1 MPTHKKIAP
10 TELAAQ
16 VRTRRIIAKPEKRNG
31 LVVWRGGGV
40 CLHARKPKQRGG
52 ARVRRGTRRCREMID
67 YRAMRVLLLSL
78 SSETK
83 DLVHNAL
90 AGQGY
95 EIASDS
101 GLTVDEV
108 LALSPEV
115 LITEASPTDLSCCGM
130 ISQLKARSDTR
141 ASVKIVMVVRGGAL
155 ERARA
160 LDLGA
165 DDVITYPFDP
175 VEFAARVR
183 TQFRERQPEE
193 DLKTMLKYAVQREQ
207 MADIAVESLSG
218 GAVTKHRFWIIP
230 AIFVVSAAAVLAAAF
245 IMISTGRSRKETRQ
259 LRAEIARL
267 NNGLGVHDQLLQR
280 TEQARNSLDARAKS
294 TSDARDSLRAQ
305 SEDLRKKMA
314 AAEGPDAQSL
324 KQQLADTQKRLKL
337 LENEGKIAETIV
349 HSYGPSVCLL
359 HVVVEF
365 LDKESGKP
373 IQIALD
379 AMGKPQVDDKG
390 MVRLDAGGAGPHL
403 QIDIFGTGF
412 LVRRDGR
419 ILTNHHVAEP
429 WWSNDELKELLD
441 HGATAY
447 VLSYKA
453 YFPGTSDGISAKLDK
468 ISSSADVAVLK
479 LEAPTPSN
487 TTLLELAD
495 RSDATISG
503 EPVVLIGYPTGIE
516 GILARAGTDV
526 AQKIADGTQNVN
538 QMVSQLAQ
546 QKLIRPT
553 TTQGHIGD
561 VLQDKIVYD
570 AATTSGGSG
579 GPLFNRDGKVIGV
592 NFAILKGFG
601 GSNLAVPAR
610 YAKEL
615 LR

>member
-1 MPTHKKIAP
+1 
-10 TELAAQ
+10 
-16 VRTRRIIAKPEKRNG
+16 
-31 LVVWRGGGV
+31 
-40 CLHARKPKQRGG
+40 
-52 ARVRRGTRRCREMID
+52 
-67 YRAMRVLLLSL
+67 MRVLLLSL
-78 SSETK
+78 NSETN
-83 DLVHNAL
+83 DLVKSAL

-95 EIASDS
+95 EITTESE
-101 GLTVDEV
+101 LTVDEV

-115 LITEASPTDLSCCGM
+115 LITEASPTDLSCCGI
-130 ISQLKARSDTR
+130 ISQLKAGSDTR
-141 ASVKIVMVVRGGAL
+141 SSVKILMVVRGGAL

-165 DDVITYPFDP
+165 DDVITYPFDA

-218 GAVTKHRFWIIP
+218 GAVTKHRFWLIP
-230 AIFVVSAAAVLAAAF
+230 AIFVVSAATVLAAAF

-267 NNGLGVHDQLLQR
+267 NSGLGVQDELLRR
-280 TEQARNSLDARAKS
+280 TEQARNSLDATAKS
-294 TSDARDSLRAQ
+294 NSEARDSLRAQ
-305 SEDLRKKMA
+305 SEVLRKKVA
-314 AAEGPDAQSL
+314 TAEGPDAQSL
-324 KQQLADTQKRLKL
+324 KQQLVDTQKRLKL

-365 LDKESGKP
+365 LDKDSGKP
-373 IQIALD
+373 IQIAVD
-379 AMGKPQVDDKG
+379 ALGKPQVDDKG
-390 MVRLDAGGAGPHL
+390 MVRLDAGGTGPHL

-453 YFPGTSDGISAKLDK
+453 YFPGSSDGIAAKLDK
-468 ISSSADVAVLK
+468 VSSNADVAVLK
-479 LEAPTPSN
+479 LEAPTPPN
-487 TTLLELAD
+487 VALLDLDE
-495 RSDATISG
+495 RSEASVSG

-516 GILARAGTDV
+516 GILARAGSDV

-538 QMVSQLAQ
+538 QMVSQLAA

-601 GSNLAVPAR
+601 GSNLAVPVR

>member
-1 MPTHKKIAP
+1 MVNCQI
-10 TELAAQ
+10 
-16 VRTRRIIAKPEKRNG
+16 
-31 LVVWRGGGV
+31 
-40 CLHARKPKQRGG
+40 
-52 ARVRRGTRRCREMID
+52 
-67 YRAMRVLLLSL
+67 MRVLLLNL
-78 SSETK
+78 NSETN
-83 DLVHNAL
+83 DLVNGAL

-95 EIASDS
+95 EITTES

-115 LITEASPTDLSCCGM
+115 LVTEASPTDLSCCGM
-130 ISQLKARSDTR
+130 ITQLKARSDTR
-141 ASVKIVMVVRGGAL
+141 ASVKILMVVRGGAL

-165 DDVITYPFDP
+165 DDVITFPFEAI
-175 VEFAARVR
+175 EFAARVR

-207 MADIAVESLSG
+207 LADIAVESLSG
-218 GAVTKHRFWIIP
+218 GAVSKHRFWLIP
-230 AIFVVSAAAVLAAAF
+230 AIFLVSAAAILAAGF
-245 IMISTGRSRKETRQ
+245 IVFSTGRSRKETLQ
-259 LRAEIARL
+259 LRSEIARL
-267 NNGLGVHDQLLQR
+267 NSGLGLHDQLLQR
-280 TEQARNSLDARAKS
+280 TEQARSSLDASAK
-294 TSDARDSLRAQ
+294 TNTAARENLRAQ

-314 AAEGPDAQSL
+314 SAEGPDAQSL
-324 KQQLADTQKRLKL
+324 KQQLVDTQKRLKL

-373 IQIALD
+373 IQIAVDGL
-379 AMGKPQVDDKG
+379 GKPQVDDKG

-403 QIDIFGTGF
+403 QIDVFGTGF

-441 HGATAY
+441 HGAAAY

-453 YFPGTSDGISAKLDK
+453 YFPGGSEGISAKLDK

-487 TTLLELAD
+487 TTLLELD
-495 RSDATISG
+495 ERSEASISG

-553 TTQGHIGD
+553 DCIRRRNYVRRVGRTAVQSRRKSDRREFRDFEGIWRIEPGGAGEVCEGVAKVGIG
-561 VLQDKIVYD
+561 L
-570 AATTSGGSG
+570 ATTES
-579 GPLFNRDGKVIGV
+579 
-592 NFAILKGFG
+592 LKGI
-601 GSNLAVPAR
+601 P
-610 YAKEL
+610 
-615 LR
+615 